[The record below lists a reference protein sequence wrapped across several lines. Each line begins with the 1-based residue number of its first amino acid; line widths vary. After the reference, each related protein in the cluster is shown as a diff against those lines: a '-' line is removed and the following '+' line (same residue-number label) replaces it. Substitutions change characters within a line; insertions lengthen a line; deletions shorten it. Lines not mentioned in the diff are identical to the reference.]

1 MKNEDMVSQDSAGKD
16 LPWSACWNF
25 IFLQSHMY
33 LHIHPYAQVRKLVA
47 ICFHMHI
54 YTPTHTHTHLEIV
67 FLSITLWV
75 SGDSWIFGHPVVIR
89 CCDPQGHSDS
99 VGLVVQH
106 WLGEPL
112 SHVLL
117 RCNLDACQVNG
128 SFIWSCVEIPK
139 DELIWKQSLRH
150 FCSSLCTDQLFSSL
164 SPGLVGSL
172 MNPTLREDT
181 S

>member
-1 MKNEDMVSQDSAGKD
+1 MKTWSPKIQRGKIFRGVHAGTSYSYNHTCTYIYIHMLKYGNL
-16 LPWSACWNF
+16 LPFVFTCTST
-25 IFLQSHMY
+25 
-33 LHIHPYAQVRKLVA
+33 HP
-47 ICFHMHI
+47 
-54 YTPTHTHTHLEIV
+54 HTHLEIV

-139 DELIWKQSLRH
+139 DELIWKQSLHH

-172 MNPTLREDT
+172 MNPTLGEDT